1 MAMAASDVARV
12 DLVKTTL
19 RAIGSA
25 TVLLLL
31 YYLLPIEHRPH
42 QSVALRLG
50 VGPTFF
56 VAGLAVEIRA
66 IPKSGQPMLRA
77 VPVMAT
83 VVPLFLVVFGVV
95 IPDDVA
101 LGPGGLRRA
110 ADVDE
115 RSVPHGDGVL
125 DRRVRGHHPQDR
137 GRPGLSG
144 VHPMRR
150 SMPDGAGPV
159 ARGGSRRC
167 CRLVVA
173 VRSRSQ
179 PTSTTVR
186 SSALATRA
194 QQLVDRG
201 RGHGAVPDKQAKP

>member
-1 MAMAASDVARV
+1 MAMAASDVAHV

-83 VVPLFLVVFGVV
+83 VVPLFLVVFAWLYLTMSHSG
-95 IPDDVA
+95 
-101 LGPGGLRRA
+101 RA
-110 ADVDE
+110 AFGGPLTRTNGLYLTVTVF
-115 RSVPHGDGVL
+115 STVGFGDIT
-125 DRRVRGHHPQDR
+125 PKTE
-137 GRPGLSG
+137 
-144 VHPMRR
+144 
-150 SMPDGAGPV
+150 V
-159 ARGGSRRC
+159 AQ
-167 CRLVVA
+167 VFPA
-173 VRSRSQ
+173 FT
-179 PTSTTVR
+179 P
-186 SSALATRA
+186 
-194 QQLVDRG
+194 
-201 RGHGAVPDKQAKP
+201 